1 MVKPPHGEVPA
12 CPVPK
17 AGKQENYKLVQPRA
31 ELAAPVAKTRV
42 IDLGTI
48 SPEAAAEKAPD
59 VETPGFF
66 RRMMN
71 KVGL

>member
-1 MVKPPHGEVPA
+1 MNK
-12 CPVPK
+12 
-17 AGKQENYKLVQPRA
+17 KQDENTEIINTTGPEAVEAR
-31 ELAAPVAKTRV
+31 T
-42 IDLGTI
+42 
-48 SPEAAAEKAPD
+48 EAAAEKAPD